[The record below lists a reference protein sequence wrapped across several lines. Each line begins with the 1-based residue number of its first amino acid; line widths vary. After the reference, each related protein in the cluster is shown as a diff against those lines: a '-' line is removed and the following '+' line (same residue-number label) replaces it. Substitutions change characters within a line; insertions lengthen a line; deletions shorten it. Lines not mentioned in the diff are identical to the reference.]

1 MTQVRNTHQVRVVQ
15 LKPDNIEHARAFALA
30 EINAARLGQN
40 MNTMQIRERGN
51 NHLRL
56 AYMLDIPGH
65 DVHRI
70 EPERRPPYTPGVL
83 TNIGNLF
90 KR

>member
-1 MTQVRNTHQVRVVQ
+1 
-15 LKPDNIEHARAFALA
+15 
-30 EINAARLGQN
+30 